1 MVTTERQREILKC
14 LLNVIKSSKKYVA
27 IVQNFILLK
36 ETYGTFILT
45 PTERTRNHDDNY
57 WEIIIKKMSTQ
68 SLSVSEVTFY
78 TLPTLKELTFDLH
91 KLALLTRDE
100 YFYIWEIYLL
110 TLTEF
115 DTNTRVDYEVN
126 YHRKMPW
133 LLTILLIETLWSVD
147 EYKVLLVEMFTPKR
161 HP

>member
-14 LLNVIKSSKKYVA
+14 LLNVTKSSKKYLEV
-27 IVQNFILLK
+27 VRNFILLK

-45 PTERTRNHDDNY
+45 PTERTISKDENY
-57 WEIIIKKMSTQ
+57 WETIIKKMSTQ
-68 SLSVSEVTFY
+68 TLSISEVKSH
-78 TLPTLKELTFDLH
+78 TLPILKELTFDLH
-91 KLALLTRDE
+91 KLALLTREE
-100 YFYIWEIYLL
+100 YLDLWNIYLL

-115 DTNTRVDYEVN
+115 EPDAKVTYEVN
-126 YHRKMPW
+126 YHSKMPW

-147 EYKVLLVEMFTPKR
+147 EYKVLLVEMFSSKH